1 MELQKDLLPLLAC
14 PRCHGPLE
22 SLEENTL
29 VVGLR
34 CNACVVV
41 YPVRENIPVMLT
53 DEAIAVEQW
62 DQGIR
67 QAKL

>member
-22 SLEENTL
+22 SLEENSL
-29 VVGLR
+29 VVGLL
-34 CNACVVV
+34 CNACGLV

-53 DEAIAVEQW
+53 DEAIAVALW
-62 DQGIR
+62 NQGVR
-67 QAKL
+67 QVKV